1 MVMLMVMVGVVKVN
15 INREKVQRRSF
26 FFYYFVPQQQRKKNV
41 KKESEKRIYR
51 GTRKKGNFASRSVE
65 CRKE

>member
-26 FFYYFVPQQQRKKNV
+26 FFFYFVPPAEKKNV
-41 KKESEKRIYR
+41 KKEREKNIGGR
-51 GTRKKGNFASRSVE
+51 E
-65 CRKE
+65 RKEILHLGV